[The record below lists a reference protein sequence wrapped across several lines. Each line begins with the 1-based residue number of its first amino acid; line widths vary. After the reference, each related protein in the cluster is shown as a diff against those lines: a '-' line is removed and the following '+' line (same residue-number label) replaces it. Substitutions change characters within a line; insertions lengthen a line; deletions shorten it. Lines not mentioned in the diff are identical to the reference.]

1 MGLSKKGTRALI
13 LKAPDPSFEGGHLIR
28 FSLAFPRGLLSYP
41 VGCLLNPPS
50 FRNTIMRILL
60 LLCGIVLMAPLGVA
74 QSEPTAKPP
83 VPTDSKAVLNKPAAI
98 KAKVSEANA
107 PVIKLA
113 ANKADE
119 PEAPKASLAK
129 AVEFLDPINADW
141 TKARKCGTCHTNY
154 PYLMTRRLLPGGS
167 DSATLKEVRA
177 HFEERALN
185 WDKEK
190 PRWDAEVVSTAA
202 ALIWDDKHGR
212 TSGSKPAKAAWDRMW
227 KLQKPDGGFE
237 WLKCNW
243 PPAEHDDDYGALV
256 AAMAVMEAPKAW
268 REESKTNIDKLIA
281 HIQSQ
286 KLTSLHHELL
296 RGWLLCQLGQPLDK
310 PAIQS
315 LLERVEKVKHKD
327 GGWSLVSLGQWKRH
341 DGEVN
346 DLAKAGADGYG
357 TAIVILTLEG
367 LGVDA
372 ATAAAPLSREGRSWL
387 AKHQKTSGR
396 WFVRSPSNDKFHYMT
411 HSGTAWAAYV
421 LNQQLGHIPIIE

>member
-227 KLQKPDGGFE
+227 KL
-237 WLKCNW
+237 
-243 PPAEHDDDYGALV
+243 
-256 AAMAVMEAPKAW
+256 
-268 REESKTNIDKLIA
+268 
-281 HIQSQ
+281 
-286 KLTSLHHELL
+286 
-296 RGWLLCQLGQPLDK
+296 
-310 PAIQS
+310 
-315 LLERVEKVKHKD
+315 
-327 GGWSLVSLGQWKRH
+327 
-341 DGEVN
+341 
-346 DLAKAGADGYG
+346 
-357 TAIVILTLEG
+357 
-367 LGVDA
+367 
-372 ATAAAPLSREGRSWL
+372 
-387 AKHQKTSGR
+387 
-396 WFVRSPSNDKFHYMT
+396 
-411 HSGTAWAAYV
+411 
-421 LNQQLGHIPIIE
+421 